1 MSNPSRGEILRSS
14 SRTYIKKRPVTR
26 RNTSRKTLWQIICF
40 FSTLLV
46 PNFIL
51 SCFGMKT
58 KSMQD
63 AWREK
68 VTLCLFILYACFLL
82 AFLTYGMNTIV
93 CQESNKFVYGKLHRA
108 KFDDPIL
115 IANGGLYTIDENHK
129 YAQQLADL
137 NKQNATELFP
147 IKSDSCKRAFGKQ
160 IRGHGME
167 DLSFKLKD
175 DNKLT
180 RIGPIFFSWSDIASK
195 NFIAIDGKVYDA
207 SPNTEEYFSDFIS
220 KYSGKDAT
228 RAFKEI
234 GKDEADCFTSTFLA
248 GEIETKTYG
257 CLFADFMLYLSTVA
271 IFGLIIV
278 RFVLAIFYS
287 WIMGSRT
294 RRLMRSV
301 TTESHTPVIL
311 LVTCYSEDK
320 EGLKGTID
328 SLCKQEYSPDY
339 KLIIVIA
346 DGMIKG
352 SENNQ
357 TTPAILL
364 ELIERDSEN
373 EEAMNYIALAAGEKR
388 NNRAKVYT
396 GYYKADGKITRIML
410 IIKVGNER
418 ETSKA
423 GNRGKRD
430 SQVILMGFFQR
441 LIYKDRLTPLDLELY
456 RKMKICMPKIE
467 PVNFELVL
475 MVDADTI
482 VRSDALPQ
490 MVAVFESD
498 HKIMG
503 MTGETKIIN
512 KAESFVTMIQV
523 FEYYISH
530 HLSKA
535 FESVFGGVTCLPGC
549 FCMYRIQSFKQVAR
563 GIESNPVLAHPF
575 ILNAYS
581 VHETTSLH
589 QKNLLLLG
597 EDRYLTTL
605 LLKTFYKRKIIFL
618 PAAKCGTQV
627 PNKFK
632 VLLSQRRRWINS
644 TVHNLFELVQVSR
657 LCGTFCCSM
666 QFVVCM
672 ELMGTLVL
680 PAAIIFTGVLIF
692 AAIYIEPAWIPLIM
706 LFGILGLPAFLI
718 LLTTREISYIF
729 WIIVYIF
736 SLPIWNF
743 VFPVYAFWHF
753 DDFSWGETRKVEGE
767 DKGHGESEGVYNPK
781 LIPLKHLHDEF
792 PDFVAKDDSDE
803 FL

>member
-1 MSNPSRGEILRSS
+1 MANPSRGEILRSS
-14 SRTYIKKRPVTR
+14 SRTYLKRKQAPTR
-26 RNTSRKTLWQIICF
+26 RTPRKTIWQVICF
-40 FSTLLV
+40 FSTLLI
-46 PNFIL
+46 PNFVL

-93 CQESNKFVYGKLHRA
+93 CRADNKFVYGKLHRTR
-108 KFDDPIL
+108 FDEEIL
-115 IANGGLYTIDENHK
+115 IARGGLYTISEGHK
-129 YAQQLADL
+129 HADTLAAIDR
-137 NKQNATELFP
+137 KNATLLFP
-147 IKSDSCKRAFGKQ
+147 IKSDACKRAFGKQ
-160 IRGHGME
+160 IRGHGY
-167 DLSFKLKD
+167 DGLKLKD

-180 RIGPIFFSWSDIASK
+180 RVGPIYYSWSDIS
-195 NFIAIDGKVYDA
+195 NNSFITVDDKVYDP
-207 SPNTEEYFSDFIS
+207 SPCSEEYFSDFIS
-220 KYSGKDAT
+220 KYQGKDGT
-228 RAFKEI
+228 RAMKEM
-234 GKDEADCFTSTFLA
+234 GKDEVECFKQSFLA
-248 GEIETKTYG
+248 GDIETKSYG
-257 CLFADFMLYLSTVA
+257 CLVADFMLYLSTVA

-278 RFVLAIFYS
+278 RFILAILYS

-294 RRLMRSV
+294 KRLMRSI
-301 TTESHTPVIL
+301 TTESTSPCIL
-311 LVTCYSEDK
+311 LVTCYSEGK
-320 EGLKGTID
+320 EGLIGTID

-339 KLIIVIA
+339 KLIVVIA

-352 SENNQ
+352 SENDQ

-364 ELIERDSEN
+364 DLIEKDSQD

-396 GYYKADGKITRIML
+396 GFYKADGKITRIMI
-410 IIKVGNER
+410 IIKIGNER
-418 ETSKA
+418 EISKA

-441 LIYKDRLTPLDLELY
+441 LIYRDRLTPLDFEIY
-456 RKMKICMPKIE
+456 RKMKHCMPKIE
-467 PVNFELVL
+467 PASFELVL

-482 VRSDALPQ
+482 VRSDALQ
-490 MVAVFESD
+490 HMVAVFESD

-549 FCMYRIQSFKQVAR
+549 FCMYRIQTFKKVAR
-563 GIESNPVLAHPF
+563 GIESNPILAHPF

-581 VHETTSLH
+581 VHETTTLH

-605 LLKTFYKRKIIFL
+605 LLKTFYKRKMIFL

-627 PNKFK
+627 PNAFK
-632 VLLSQRRRWINS
+632 ILLSQRRRWINS

-692 AAIYIEPAWIPLIM
+692 AAFYIEPAWIPLIM

-729 WIIVYIF
+729 WIVVYIF

-767 DKGHGESEGVYNPK
+767 EKNHGESEGVFDPK
-781 LIPLKHLHDEF
+781 KIPLKHFHDEYPEF
-792 PDFVAKDDSDE
+792 TPKDDSDD
-803 FL
+803 FLY